1 MRKITKQA
9 VIAFEGDR
17 SFLSGNTQVR
27 KNNGVTELLLH
38 GHTIA
43 KKEDGDLWINLC
55 GWNTPTTRERLNG
68 LSNVAVRTK
77 AGSVFLNG
85 VEIPDDK
92 WVKVTNL

>member
-1 MRKITKQA
+1 MKKITEQA
-9 VIAFEGDR
+9 ANAFKNDR
-17 SFLSGNTQVR
+17 GFLSGNTQVR
-27 KNNGVTELLLH
+27 VISGRTEMLLH
-38 GHTIA
+38 GHIIA

-55 GWNTPTTRERLNG
+55 GWNTTTTRERLNG
-68 LSNVAVRTK
+68 LPNVSVRTK

>member
-1 MRKITKQA
+1 MRKIPEKR
-9 VIAFEGDR
+9 VRAFKNDR
-17 SFLSGNTQVR
+17 GFLSGNTQVR
-27 KNNGVTELLLH
+27 KSNERTEMLLH
-38 GHTIA
+38 GHIIA

-68 LSNVAVRTK
+68 LPNVSVRTK

-92 WVKVTNL
+92 WVKVANL